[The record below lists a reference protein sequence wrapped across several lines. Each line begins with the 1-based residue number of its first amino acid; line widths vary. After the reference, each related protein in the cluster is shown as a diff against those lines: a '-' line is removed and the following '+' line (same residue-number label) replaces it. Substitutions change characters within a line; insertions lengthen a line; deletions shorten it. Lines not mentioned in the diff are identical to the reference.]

1 MKEVYV
7 LYGRKRFHE
16 GIYDQAGVYFGE
28 SPIVEVFDN
37 FDDAKTKLKEYA
49 IEAYNHLKECGA
61 GSIVDDSFIQE
72 TTEADLFAPY
82 YMMTEKAYKGFTGK
96 TPAADNKSIAW
107 DRDRE
112 RYLSWNYNEYE
123 DWISWQMY
131 CANVPWD
138 GEMPILP
145 GLTIMK
151 CVVNTL

>member
-1 MKEVYV
+1 MKEIRVFEAFAG
-7 LYGRKRFHE
+7 YGSQLMALKRIEEMHPNEFKVIPVGYAE
-16 GIYDQAGVYFGE
+16 ID
-28 SPIVEVFDN
+28 
-37 FDDAKTKLKEYA
+37 KYA

-61 GSIVDDSFIQE
+61 GSIVDESFIQE

-82 YMMTEKAYKGFTGK
+82 YMMTEKAYKSFTGK

-107 DRDRE
+107 DKDRE

-138 GEMPILP
+138 AEMPILP
-145 GLTIMK
+145 GLRITK
-151 CVVNTL
+151 CIVNTL

>member
-16 GIYDQAGVYFGE
+16 GVFDQDGHYFDE
-28 SPIVEVFDN
+28 APIVEVFDN

-49 IEAYNHLKECGA
+49 IEAYNHLKEFGA

-82 YMMTEKAYKGFTGK
+82 YMTTEKAYKSFTGK
-96 TPAADNKSIAW
+96 TPAADNKSIIW
-107 DRDRE
+107 DGDRE
-112 RYLSWNYNEYE
+112 RCLSWNYNEYE
-123 DWISWQMY
+123 CWISWQMY

-138 GEMPILP
+138 ADMPILP
-145 GLTIMK
+145 GLKIEK
-151 CVVNTL
+151 CVVNS

>member
-1 MKEVYV
+1 M
-7 LYGRKRFHE
+7 
-16 GIYDQAGVYFGE
+16 
-28 SPIVEVFDN
+28 
-37 FDDAKTKLKEYA
+37 
-49 IEAYNHLKECGA
+49 KECGA
-61 GSIVDDSFIQE
+61 GSIVDDSFIEE

-82 YMMTEKAYKGFTGK
+82 YMMSQETYKSFTGK

-145 GLTIMK
+145 GLRITK
-151 CVVNTL
+151 CIVNTL